1 MSAITE
7 LSQLSGEYV
16 LDTAR
21 TRIGFVARH
30 AVGPQ
35 VRGHFEEFEGSAHL
49 DGTDPARST
58 VRLTIRSES
67 LQSHNKFRDNP
78 VRAKFLDTGNHPVIT
93 FTSTEVR
100 RVDDTHYKVTGDL
113 TIRGT
118 TKPLTLDVES
128 TGGENGPQGDVTV
141 VFKGSALID
150 RKDWGVK
157 ANPVDTLF
165 VAAPVT
171 LEFEAA
177 AVRRA

>member
-7 LSQLSGEYV
+7 LSELSGEYV
-16 LDTAR
+16 LDTAH
-21 TRIGFVARH
+21 TRIGFVASH

-35 VRGHFEEFEGSAHL
+35 VRGHFEEFEGSARL
-49 DGTDPARST
+49 DGADPARST

-67 LQSHNKFRDNP
+67 LQSHNKLRDNP
-78 VRAKFLDTGNHPVIT
+78 VRAKFLDTRNHPDIT

-100 RVDDTHYKVTGDL
+100 RIDDTHYEVTGDL

-128 TGGENGPQGDVTV
+128 TGGENDAQGDVTV
-141 VFKGSALID
+141 GFKGSAVID
-150 RKDWGVK
+150 RRDWGVK

-165 VAAPVT
+165 VGSRVT
-171 LEFEAA
+171 VEFEVA